1 MKSGKHILLA
11 LLLAAGATGANAAPA
26 APNDEEAVGNAAA
39 AVLLGAAPVLAKPA
53 LQQYI
58 NLVGASIASLSE
70 RPQLLWRF
78 AVTDDPAVNAF
89 AAPGGVVLVTRGL
102 LQLLD
107 SEDELA
113 AVLAHEIG
121 HVVRKHHYS
130 VVLRQRL
137 ADEATSTMTAGGKD
151 AEMDA
156 LSKASSLVFARGLD
170 KRAEF
175 DADAYALQLTIRAG
189 YDPAAVLGVLDKLRA
204 IASND
209 SRAALLFAT
218 HPSASERLDRL
229 LQHDLDGL
237 PTARPHAVRT
247 ARFAQART
255 LLR

>member
-1 MKSGKHILLA
+1 MKTGKHALLAILLA
-11 LLLAAGATGANAAPA
+11 TSACGAHATQD
-26 APNDEEAVGNAAA
+26 DEQAVGNAAA
-39 AVLLGAAPVLAKPA
+39 AALLGATPVLAKAP
-53 LQQYI
+53 LQQYL
-58 NLVGASIASLSE
+58 NLVGASLASLSE
-70 RPQLLWRF
+70 RPQLSWRF

-89 AAPGGVVLVTRGL
+89 AAPGGVVLVTWGL

-130 VVLRQRL
+130 VVQRQRL
-137 ADEATSTMTAGGKD
+137 ADEATRTMAAGGKD

-175 DADAYALQLTIRAG
+175 DADAYALQLTTRAG
-189 YDPAAVLGVLDKLRA
+189 YDPSAVLGMLDKLRTLNA
-204 IASND
+204 GD

-218 HPSASERLDRL
+218 HPSAAERLDRL
-229 LQHDLDGL
+229 LQHDLDSL
-237 PTARPHAVRT
+237 PRARANAARE
-247 ARFAQART
+247 ARFAQARA
-255 LLR
+255 LVR